1 MSAAHEDAGAPR
13 LSGDALLAVPC
24 AALSSPAPQWGG
36 QDTAPLAGGPL
47 RERRWLGSPAG
58 RRWYDYTGITSI
70 KEQTE

>member
-1 MSAAHEDAGAPR
+1 MRTRERRASPG
-13 LSGDALLAVPC
+13 SALLTVPC

-36 QDTAPLAGGPL
+36 LDTAPQASNPL
-47 RERRWLGSPAG
+47 HERRWLGNPAG